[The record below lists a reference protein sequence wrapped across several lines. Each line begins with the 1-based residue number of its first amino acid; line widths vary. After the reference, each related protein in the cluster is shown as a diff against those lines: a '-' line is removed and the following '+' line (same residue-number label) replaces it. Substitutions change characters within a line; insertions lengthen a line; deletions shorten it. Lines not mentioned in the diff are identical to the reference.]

1 MARACPTRLVTPR
14 FHGYCNAFR
23 YDLDRRKG
31 RSSVGLGMNV
41 AKSFAEIE
49 RPSACLAV
57 RRRPWLAL

>member
-1 MARACPTRLVTPR
+1 MPR

-49 RPSACLAV
+49 RSSACLADPS
-57 RRRPWLAL
+57 RSYSLGSRA